1 MNLRKLIFTNNDC
14 YKAGKKITVK
24 GLMLHST
31 GVNNPTLRRYVNPD
45 DGLLGQNAYN
55 NHWNQPKP
63 GGKQVCVHGFIGK
76 LKDGSIA
83 TYQTLPW
90 NHRGWHAGGK
100 ANDTHIGIEICED
113 STNDKVY
120 FDKVYQEAVELF
132 AYLCK
137 EFNLNPLK
145 DIIDHSEGYKKGL
158 ASNHADVGHW
168 FKKHGKSMNT
178 FRSDVKA
185 LLDAE
190 IVVDKYTLL
199 VDLPV
204 YTNSANA
211 RDGITP
217 TGTYKAGEYFIY
229 NKANG
234 MINITRNKGKPGG
247 WINPAH
253 NILPEVEEP
262 IIEEPVEPPVEEEPI
277 ELPPLEEP
285 DLEEN
290 VELSWIDSIIILINK
305 FLEWLDNWLK

>member
-31 GVNNPTLRRYVNPD
+31 GVNNPTLRRYVGPD
-45 DGLLGQNAYN
+45 DGLLGHNAYN

-100 ANDTHIGIEICED
+100 ANDTHIGVEICED

-145 DIIDHSEGYKKGL
+145 DIIDHAEGYKKGL

-168 FKKHGKSMNT
+168 FPKHGKSMNT

-217 TGTYKAGEYFIY
+217 TGIYKAGEYFIY

-234 MINITRNKGKPGG
+234 MINITRNAGKPGG

-262 IIEEPVEPPVEEEPI
+262 IIEEPVEHPVEEEPI

-290 VELSWIDSIIILINK
+290 AELSWIDSIIVLINK